1 MAIIPDPN
9 KKYSEII
16 ECEEELVVHKRPM
29 DVIDQ
34 SCRYFGS
41 SYSGRKEGTKDL
53 VKITRK
59 SPIVIDPAN
68 SIYFFPTT
76 SSTKTHCVWL
86 SHGYVKEYSKA
97 KHDNTLVTFI
107 NGKTIT
113 LPLSVG
119 SFENQLFRTAQLRTI
134 ITSRIELEQQKM
146 HKLLLPSEKD
156 VNAIYEQ
163 IIRDFQ
169 RKLY

>member
-1 MAIIPDPN
+1 MSFN
-9 KKYSEII
+9 
-16 ECEEELVVHKRPM
+16 
-29 DVIDQ
+29 
-34 SCRYFGS
+34 
-41 SYSGRKEGTKDL
+41 GRKEGTKGL
-53 VKITRK
+53 MRITHK

-76 SSTKTHCVWL
+76 SSTKSHCVWI

-97 KHDNTLVTFI
+97 KHDNTQITFT

-134 ITSRIELEQQKM
+134 ITSRIELEQQKIN
-146 HKLLLPSEKD
+146 KLLKPSEKD

-163 IIRDFQ
+163 IIREFQ